1 MFGTLNAGEEQQL
14 IQTIEMFEVITQSQ
28 PLDYQSLEILKE
40 AYSKLDRNK
49 DVTRTAKRIAQAYVQ
64 LGQLSSA
71 ILEYETILQQYPD
84 DPDALAAM
92 AEIESTADTLTA
104 LPAVPSAARSEPR
117 VQEANARRFEKE
129 GFVTQPVV
137 CDDGRAA
144 MQKLFID
151 AKFITSADFEACW
164 PGPDLYD
171 PPASVMTPFI
181 QILADRGISPL
192 EKSLRLLS
200 DKARLGFLPLDKYDV
215 DVEFARSFPRD
226 TCRRWCVMPFDRMSK
241 SIFVATNNPFNNQAA
256 QELQK
261 ASELRIIWYL
271 TTPQD
276 LVKVVNKIFR

>member
-49 DVTRTAKRIAQAYVQ
+49 DVSRTAKRIAQAYVQ

-117 VQEANARRFEKE
+117 GQEANARRSEKE

-151 AKFITSADFEACW
+151 AKFITPADFDACW

-200 DKARLGFLPLDKYDV
+200 EKARLGFLPLDKYEV

-271 TTPQD
+271 TTPHD

>member
-1 MFGTLNAGEEQQL
+1 MFGTLNAGEEAQL

-92 AEIESTADTLTA
+92 AEIESTADTLTSM
-104 LPAVPSAARSEPR
+104 PAVPSAARPEPR
-117 VQEANARRFEKE
+117 LEEAGSFRTEKE
-129 GFVTQPVV
+129 SSGAQPKI
-137 CDDGRAA
+137 CDDGRVA
-144 MQKLFID
+144 MQKLFLD
-151 AKFITSADFEACW
+151 AKLLTQGDFDTWW
-164 PGPDLYD
+164 PAPDLYD
-171 PPASVMTPFI
+171 SPGSVMAPFI
-181 QILADRGISPL
+181 QTLADRGITPI

-200 DKARLGFLPLDKYDV
+200 DKARLGFLPLEKYDV

-271 TTPQD
+271 TMPQD